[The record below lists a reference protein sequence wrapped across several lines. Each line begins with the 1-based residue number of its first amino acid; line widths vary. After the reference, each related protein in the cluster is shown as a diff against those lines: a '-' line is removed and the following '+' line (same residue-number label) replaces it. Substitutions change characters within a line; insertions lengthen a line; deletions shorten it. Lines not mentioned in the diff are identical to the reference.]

1 MLITYVKIGDGNN
14 KILQHTVIAHYIGI
28 WLLYMGYDDEE
39 VKQRV
44 IGNVETMMMKQEYF

>member
-14 KILQHTVIAHYIGI
+14 NILQHTVIAHYIGI

-39 VKQRV
+39 VKHRV